1 MYFTFN
7 IYCDIIISE
16 LNLFEKYSKTKC
28 IHLVLV
34 FSLFSYDKADNAAFF
49 YSINLIIEL

>member
-7 IYCDIIISE
+7 IYYDIIISE